1 MSTTPYRWRWL
12 AFAVILTGTV
22 MDLLDSTVVNVAAP
36 NIRTSLGGSY
46 SALQW
51 ISAGYTL
58 AMAVMLITGGR
69 LGDLLGRKR
78 MFLVGAAGF
87 TLASIA
93 CALSANSEMLI
104 AGRVLQGALGAVMV
118 PQGLGMIREMF
129 PPKEMAAAFGLF
141 GPVIGIATLLGP
153 IVAGGLID
161 ADLFGTGWR
170 MIFLINAP
178 LGLAAVYLG
187 IKYLPNTGGTHSAR
201 LDVTGM
207 VLVTAA
213 SLMLIYPLIQGREL
227 GWPAWTF
234 ALIAGSVLLF
244 AGFIWHSSR
253 RGLGALVPISLLRKR
268 QFVGGIFVAL
278 VFFGSVVGFMLTFGV
293 FVQVGLGYSPL
304 RASLTMTP
312 MALGSA
318 MGAGLGGAVL
328 GPKFGRHTLH
338 AGLAIMAVGVI
349 GLALTLQRYGTGI
362 HSLDFAPAATIAG
375 IGMGLVFAPVYD
387 IILASVDDQEI
398 GSASGVLSAMQQLGS
413 ALGVAIIGTVF
424 FGLLGSHA
432 GGAAGTVAPGL
443 RTQLSAAGI
452 PAGAQA
458 QIVAGF
464 RTCLHDR
471 ETQKDPSATPRSC
484 QTQPGLPAL
493 PQQAQRALA
502 TAGIQAHRRSAV
514 ASAQTTSLVSA
525 GALGLTFLLAFL
537 LPRAAR
543 PQEAYEGEPEP
554 ETVTVSV

>member
-36 NIRTSLGGSY
+36 NIRAGLGGGY

-51 ISAGYTL
+51 MSAGYTL

-69 LGDLLGRKR
+69 LGDLFGRKR
-78 MFLVGAAGF
+78 MFLIGAAGF

-93 CALSANSEMLI
+93 CALSVNSETLI
-104 AGRVLQGALGAVMV
+104 AARVLQGALGAVMV

-141 GPVIGIATLLGP
+141 GPVIGISTLLGP
-153 IVAGGLID
+153 IVAGGMID
-161 ADLFGTGWR
+161 ADLFGAGWR

-187 IKYLPNTGGTHSAR
+187 VKYLPNTPGTHFAR

-227 GWPAWTF
+227 GWPAWVF
-234 ALIAGSVLLF
+234 AVIAGSLPLF
-244 AGFIWHSSR
+244 AAFLWHSSR
-253 RGLGALVPISLLRKR
+253 RGSGALVSISLLRKR

-278 VFFGSVVGFMLTFGV
+278 VFFGSVVGFMLVFGV

-318 MGAGLGGAVL
+318 IGAGLGGTVL

-338 AGLAIMAVGVI
+338 AGLAIMAAGVVGM
-349 GLALTLQRYGTGI
+349 ALTLQRYGTAI
-362 HSLDFAPAATIAG
+362 HSLDFAPAAAIAG

-387 IILASVDDQEI
+387 IILASVDDHET
-398 GSASGVLSAMQQLGS
+398 GSAAGVLSAMQQLGS
-413 ALGVAIIGTVF
+413 ALGVAIIATVF

-432 GGAAGTVAPGL
+432 GDAATTVSPEL
-443 RTQLSAAGI
+443 RARLSAAGV
-452 PAGAQA
+452 PARAQP

-484 QTQPGLPAL
+484 QVSPASPAL
-493 PQQAQRALA
+493 PPAALRALA
-502 TAGIQAHRRSAV
+502 GAGIRAHRQSSI
-514 ASAQTTSLVSA
+514 ASAQVTALVSA

-543 PQEAYEGEPEP
+543 PQEAYDEEA
-554 ETVTVSV
+554 ETVTVGV